1 MRARQGNR
9 TERNARS
16 DPQSMGLFA
25 PAVCVWRRPAQPARD
40 APPGIDARQDDA
52 CVVGEKTEGVLRL
65 RCVRINADQHR
76 GDREPFPVT
85 TETARKSRAPGAA
98 GVALQAGSDVVY
110 RRADRARFPL
120 PPLVA
125 ARLCSNSGN
134 VSAIE
139 SFSGRM

>member
-1 MRARQGNR
+1 MRVRHGNR

-25 PAVCVWRRPAQPARD
+25 PAIWVWRRPAQPARD
-40 APPGIDARQDDA
+40 APPGIDARQGDV
-52 CVVGEKTEGVLRL
+52 CGVGEKAEGARRS
-65 RCVRINADQHR
+65 RCVRIDADQNR

-85 TETARKSRAPGAA
+85 TETARTSRAPGAA
-98 GVALQAGSDVVY
+98 GVALQAVSDVVY

-120 PPLVA
+120 PPFVA
-125 ARLCSNSGN
+125 ARLCSNSGK